1 MAPTHRLPALA
12 LACCLLAVAWP
23 AVAGNEQPAAPPG
36 AGGPPSAENADG
48 VAGPPSAPPL
58 NGWEERA
65 KALASFNETLS
76 AWDKPVEFWGKV
88 IDQFGNPVEGV
99 ELIAQVPTQRY
110 IPTAKGGFRTSTG
123 LKAVSAADG
132 SFHFAGAEGFS
143 LSIKSITKAG
153 YAMPIRVQLEKPELA
168 YHYCYTNHG
177 TREPLFT
184 PDPARPEIIRL
195 WKMKDPGP
203 RHTYLL
209 YNCVTYDGTLLPVD
223 LDNDRQDNPGK
234 FDFTV
239 QARKAQDGEG
249 EVVELVFQ
257 ARDGGFMLPAPDDA
271 FLFTAPAEGYQPTL
285 VVRLDDPVTRKRFS
299 ANERVPFAL
308 FVQTRSG
315 KCHSVVTGHLEDLGE
330 ELLLDSYVLTNPTG
344 GLDLEV
350 DLANR
355 DMAMRVSRLPE

>member
-203 RHTYLL
+203 RHTLGLYKYLKF
-209 YNCVTYDGTLLPVD
+209 DEPAKPVD
-223 LDNDRQDNPGK
+223 LDKRRQEEAGK

-257 ARDGGFMLPAPDDA
+257 AKDGGFALPAPDDA

-299 ANERVPFAL
+299 AGERVPFAL
-308 FVQTRSG
+308 FVQTRG
-315 KCHSVVTGHLEDLGE
+315 GRCHSVVAGHWVKFMDKTNV
-330 ELLLDSYVLTNPTG
+330 DAYVLTNPTG

-350 DLANR
+350 DLANQ
-355 DMAMRVSRLPE
+355 DMAMCVYRLPE

>member
-1 MAPTHRLPALA
+1 MAPTHRLPAFA
-12 LACCLLAVAWP
+12 LACCVLAGGWP

-36 AGGPPSAENADG
+36 AGGPPSVGNADG
-48 VAGPPSAPPL
+48 VAGPPSASRL

-65 KALASFNETLS
+65 KALASLNETLS

-88 IDQFGNPVEGV
+88 IDQFGKPVEGV

-110 IPTAKGGFRTSTG
+110 IPTAKGGYRTSTG

-143 LSIKSITKAG
+143 LSINSITKAG
-153 YAMPIRVQLEKPELA
+153 YAMPIRVQLEKPELV

-177 TREPLFT
+177 TRDPLFT

-203 RHTYLL
+203 RHTLGLYKYLKF
-209 YNCVTYDGTLLPVD
+209 DEPAKPVD
-223 LDNDRQDNPGK
+223 LEKRRQEEAGK

-239 QARKAQDGEG
+239 QARKAQDAEG

-257 ARDGGFMLPAPDDA
+257 AKDGGFALPAPDDA
-271 FLFTAPAEGYQPTL
+271 FLFTAPAEGYQQTL

-299 ANERVPFAL
+299 AGERVPFAL
-308 FVQTRSG
+308 FARMRGG
-315 KCHSVVTGHLEDLGE
+315 KCHSVVAGHWVKFMDKTNV
-330 ELLLDSYVLTNPTG
+330 DAYVLTNPTG
-344 GLDLEV
+344 GLELEV
-350 DLANR
+350 DLANQ
-355 DMAMRVSRLPE
+355 DMDMCVYRLPE

>member
-1 MAPTHRLPALA
+1 MGLWTCWPRNVSSPPTP
-12 LACCLLAVAWP
+12 VAFDS
-23 AVAGNEQPAAPPG
+23 
-36 AGGPPSAENADG
+36 GGPPPVGYSDG
-48 VAGPPSAPPL
+48 SVGSQSGFRPNVL
-58 NGWEERA
+58 EERA
-65 KALASFNETLS
+65 KALASLNETLS

-88 IDQFGNPVEGV
+88 IDQFGKPVEGV

-110 IPTAKGGFRTSTG
+110 IPTAKGGYRTSTG

-143 LSIKSITKAG
+143 LSINSITKAG
-153 YAMPIRVQLEKPELA
+153 YAMPIRVQLEKPELV

-177 TREPLFT
+177 TRDPLFT

-203 RHTYLL
+203 RHTLGLYKYLKF
-209 YNCVTYDGTLLPVD
+209 DEPAKPVD
-223 LDNDRQDNPGK
+223 LEKRRQEEAGK

-239 QARKAQDGEG
+239 QARKAQDAEG

-257 ARDGGFMLPAPDDA
+257 AKDGGFMLPAPDDV
-271 FLFTAPAEGYQPTL
+271 FLFTAPAEGYQPKL
-285 VVRLDDPVTRKRFS
+285 VVRLDEPVTRKRFS

-355 DMAMRVSRLPE
+355 DMAMRVSHLPE